1 MKTVA
6 IALLALGLLAQP
18 AQAQT
23 DAARIEKLIRGIY
36 ATYGNPDAP
45 PATEEP
51 ILTGRLTAVRDE
63 CTALQEKVDSAEGAD
78 STFGNCSE
86 DYDVYCQCQDTFG
99 TDWAKIG
106 IRVTFPAAGRAEA
119 ALMFD
124 GEEGPDL
131 KLVFV
136 KTARGWEIDDF
147 WEYNRLEDGPGEASY
162 RARVKKSIDA
172 MRKQL
177 KLAPWKEPAL

>member
-1 MKTVA
+1 MRLAVA
-6 IALLALGLLAQP
+6 LMALGIAAQP

-23 DAARIEKLIRGIY
+23 DAAKIEKLIRGIY
-36 ATYGNPDAP
+36 AGYGNPDAP
-45 PATEEP
+45 PASEEP
-51 ILTGRLTAVRDE
+51 VLTRRLAAVRDE

-106 IRVTFPAAGRAEA
+106 IRVRFPSPARAEA
-119 ALMFD
+119 DLMFD

-131 KLVFV
+131 KLVFAR
-136 KTARGWEIDDF
+136 TARGWEIDDF
-147 WEYNRLEDGPGEASY
+147 WEYNRLGDGPGEASY
-162 RARVKKSIDA
+162 RARVKKSVDA
-172 MRKQL
+172 MRRHL
-177 KLAPWKEPAL
+177 KMPAWKEPAL